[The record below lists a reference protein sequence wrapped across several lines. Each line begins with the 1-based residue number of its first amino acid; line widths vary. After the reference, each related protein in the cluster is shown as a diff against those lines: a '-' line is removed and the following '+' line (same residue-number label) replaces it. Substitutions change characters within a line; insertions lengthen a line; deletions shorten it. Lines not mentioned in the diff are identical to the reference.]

1 MLKPLARGDYT
12 GLALLDLGALVLSLP
27 LAHQLYLAVA
37 GPNALDFP
45 PVEAFAPELVATLLI
60 WLACAWFQR
69 LYGARRPSPLQAELW
84 RVAKALAWTAGLLLV
99 LAFAFKDKH
108 LSRLLTGF
116 YFALALGQLATVR
129 GLGWLVLR
137 AARRRG
143 HDLRRVAVVGTGGLA
158 REIMATVEAHPERG
172 LELAG
177 TILEDDAEGPAPGPV
192 LGRLSNLDCILE
204 RQVLDQIIFAVP
216 RERLATIEDALLL
229 CEEVGVD
236 VELALDVLRVG
247 HARPVLADLDGL
259 PMLAFDRVPGDDLAR
274 VLKRAFDVTVSGVAM
289 LLLSPVLAGVALAIR
304 LDSPGPVFFRQQR
317 VGRHGRLFSML
328 KFRSM
333 HVDAEARLAGLR
345 ACNEMSGPVFKLT
358 HDPRV
363 TRVGQFIRRT
373 SLDELPQFINVL
385 RGEMSVVGPR
395 PPIPAEVAQYQR
407 WHRRRL
413 SVKPGI
419 TCTWQ
424 ISGRN
429 EIDFDRWMEL
439 DLEYIDHWSL
449 GRDVAIVL
457 RTIPAV
463 LSARGAR

>member
-1 MLKPLARGDYT
+1 
-12 GLALLDLGALVLSLP
+12 
-27 LAHQLYLAVA
+27 
-37 GPNALDFP
+37 
-45 PVEAFAPELVATLLI
+45 VAT
-60 WLACAWFQR
+60 
-69 LYGARRPSPLQAELW
+69 
-84 RVAKALAWTAGLLLV
+84 ALAWTAGSLLV
-99 LAFAFKDKH
+99 LAFALKDKD

-116 YFALALGQLATVR
+116 YFALALAQLAAVR

-158 REIMATVEAHPERG
+158 TEIMASIEAHPERG

-177 TILEDDAEGPAPGPV
+177 TILEDDADGPAPGPV
-192 LGRLSNLDCILE
+192 LGRLRHLDCILE
-204 RQVLDQIIFAVP
+204 RQVLDLLVFAVP
-216 RERLATIEDALLL
+216 RERLAAIEDALLL

-274 VLKRAFDVTVSGVAM
+274 ALKRAFDVTVSGLAL
-289 LLLSPVLAGVALAIR
+289 LLLSPVLAGVVLAIR
-304 LDSPGPVFFRQQR
+304 LESPGPVFFRQQR

-333 HVDAEARLAGLR
+333 HVDAEARLAGLLAR
-345 ACNEMSGPVFKLT
+345 NEMSGPVFKLT

-363 TRVGQFIRRT
+363 TRVGRFIRRT

-429 EIDFDRWMEL
+429 DIDFDRWMEL

-449 GRDVAIVL
+449 GLDVAIL
-457 RTIPAV
+457 LKTIPAV
-463 LSARGAR
+463 LSARGAK